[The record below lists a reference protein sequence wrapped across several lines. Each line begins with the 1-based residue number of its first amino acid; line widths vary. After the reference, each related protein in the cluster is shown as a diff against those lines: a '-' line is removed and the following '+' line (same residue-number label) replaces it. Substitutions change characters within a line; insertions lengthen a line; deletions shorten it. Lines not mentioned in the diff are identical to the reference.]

1 MIIFPIDLPSIY
13 SGHVIGFLDPHKRFF
28 EVSVFGQS
36 QPERTSS
43 YNWDFEVEEDAK
55 DIERLSHQ
63 FQPFIQ
69 NMFGVTESS
78 FKSGNFK
85 GTMFRFPLRNK
96 EMHSDLSSNCY
107 DVEKVRQLLKSLEAE
122 GDVVFLFLKN
132 IKHIEFYEQMNETTT
147 KLLEIK
153 VPDKFVD
160 PVVEGRQKLS
170 NHIKANANEWYKKE
184 SLSVSYPLQ
193 TEVIDASGTNK
204 STTWIVTQHFGGR
217 TSGPTTEQSIDGY
230 LPLVGVAS
238 KHIKDTSSIDTGPN
252 EPYGQIFCF
261 MPLPLEQKSPTGF
274 YFHVQGSFAVDQNR
288 RHLKWISADQD
299 PSTITDKDLIW
310 NNFLL
315 EKLLPVC
322 LKEHY
327 EHLMKEHKMLLN
339 KQEGSDFDHKCAF
352 NVYSVLPNETIVN
365 HHWRNFITSFQSIM
379 TESLELFS
387 ITTLTWQPSMP
398 YILSSVNDELTDLFK
413 RIMSEDRSALACLP
427 EHLQQIVPRSSTPLS
442 ADHVWKSYKNVQKN
456 ISCSENEKII
466 LLKYF
471 LESLRNK
478 LLSIKL
484 LQGIQL
490 LPLADDTWTTFE
502 YQTPMNK
509 IFVSNEEFNLKLFPM
524 FENKFVCLSKLP
536 NQSCTFF
543 MGELINVYHSSCKMI
558 NIIYYVLL
566 MIFFVPGHFNLQEVD
581 RNIFADILKVM
592 LSVFLNDKVELSSV
606 NWFTYDWL
614 RRIWNCLH
622 RHFKDN
628 LDCFTGLHLLLLS
641 NNKVVKLTQKPTIIG
656 TSVSEKNIN
665 KIFIKICNRLGIE
678 FIETQGNDVYNHPCL
693 WGKSILPPRLR
704 SVLKFLILNP
714 TNGFETFTDIENDY
728 FISCLTSE
736 IMLERLTTMEITV
749 LRNCKIFKTVEGSA
763 KQNAELVSLNEVN
776 VAMAGNL
783 NHVPPVPSFI
793 KLVCLSNDS
802 TKKLAESLSIKLLNH
817 SCLLDEAFIPGI
829 QHNFYNH
836 EEVKLLMK
844 YICRNFENI
853 SESTLKILSEI
864 QFITKN
870 DKKTLTKPR
879 DLFDHEDD
887 ILINILEEDDFPGEE
902 WRKPEFHHALIKLGL
917 KSSNFITRDDCIKL
931 INKLPNKCISSQR
944 YNIFLKFLNT
954 RVHMFDE
961 NFKNQIEHINWIRF
975 TRSKPHGYPSGL
987 NYYGEEVTQMLATVE
1002 DVVSSKFEKIV
1013 GSTCLLVNCK
1023 HLSVL
1028 EKFFGWNHCP
1038 NLDMIVDHLKNI
1050 VIKVEASD
1058 KISDILREIYS
1069 HLNQYSE
1076 SELRMA
1082 LKDDFPWVWNG
1093 EGFSLSNRMVKS
1105 HPSINTAP
1113 YIHELPVAFKHFD
1126 ILWQSLN
1133 MPLRVDFIQ
1142 TLALIKDHHEK
1153 TKNVEAGRVDHDLN
1167 VAIRILNHLAE
1178 NCNSLELDQIIYVP
1192 IRTINSKLQ
1201 MEALEDCVYCDKSW
1215 YQNGFDM
1222 EDIDDNIHLIHD
1234 KIPMKTA
1241 EKLNIASCL
1250 SKLLNVEEIQCWGQ
1264 EEPITTRLRGL
1275 LKDYTDGL
1283 SVLKELIQNADDAGA
1298 TEISFVF
1305 DERTNEGCQN
1315 ILLSENMKDLQGP
1328 AIWCHNNAMFSDEDF
1343 RNITKLGG
1351 ATKEHMSTKI
1361 GKFGLGFNS
1370 VYNLTEVPI
1379 FVSGDYVVFFDPHT
1393 KYLGKALV
1401 NKNSPGIKLKLTGNQ
1416 KISRLRDQFAPFNGM
1431 FGCDCSPN
1439 VKIQKYQG
1447 TLFRFPLRTRSQA
1460 LSSEICKKHYSKN
1473 EVIRL
1478 FECLIKAGADLFLF
1492 AQNLVTINIYHID
1505 EGSFGSQMSGVY
1517 NVSREIKE
1525 VIQNVPR
1532 VIDFSYLNAVSK
1544 LKPLETNND
1553 FMLQVETK
1561 ETIKETE
1568 YFNIKSGDSK
1578 CNVWYVSWCSGIG
1591 QSYELYLEN
1600 PTWLPIGAVAV
1611 KLELSDKDTWK
1622 LQEKTDGKMFCFMP
1636 LPCKSNLPFHVNGYF
1651 ALNSSRTHMH
1661 MKVENDKTDRRWY
1674 WNEALL
1680 TDGVTT
1686 AYCNLLHHLA
1696 KQPNLNLYHIFPNI
1710 SSWQDNCILVES
1722 IYNKLTN
1729 MNFSVFKSF
1738 VDDQMYSFNNCRI
1751 LGTELQDKG
1760 FYQAIESA
1768 LKSIS
1773 TLNGI
1778 ALLKL
1783 PQNIYSC
1790 LLEMDDAIK
1799 FQSKVIDLEE
1809 FYEEWFLPNLSIINI
1824 KVREEIIIETII
1836 DTNLNG
1842 FIIEHEHA
1850 CIPVTPNGESLKYI
1864 HELVDPAS
1872 VIAKL
1877 FDEEDQMFPF
1887 VSNDMKERKSSYFR
1901 TLCGLGMRSDSL
1913 AEEEI
1918 IDRCY
1923 SVEIC
1928 PDLMKERLSVLLDL
1942 IEKYLCKID
1951 SGRTQMRLSF
1961 INTMKNIKMFPFKVK
1976 PNDYP
1981 LLWKEPNS
1989 CLISCKDGY
1998 LENKMLIAA
2007 PSNVVIDEAQSF
2019 KGGCP
2024 LIKSY
2029 FGLIDK
2035 LLSFESLQILIEELN
2050 KHFDESDNYSLRD
2063 RKVEND
2069 IKTIVDEVHKEIDSL
2084 IRRNQLDPGHI
2095 LKLSE
2100 LRFILSNG
2108 QPSRLLTL
2116 KQCRQAIF
2124 KSLLPYM
2131 CGVNETSLNKW
2142 DSICR
2147 TLEIKE
2153 KSTVI
2158 EFVDLLNTIEKKYRG
2173 IKLDDSTLNLVI
2185 DILECISNEIKGHNK
2200 VLVEFF
2206 LPNKEQILCPS
2217 SQSKYNDCNWSV
2229 LQSSEY
2235 CHDKISKSL
2244 AKELGIKTVREN
2256 SLSKSRLS
2264 YSFGQ
2269 KEELVNRINRIL
2281 SGYPMDESIFKEMIQ
2296 NADDAMA
2303 SEIHFINDTR
2313 KLPDEK
2319 VFCEEWKPL
2328 QGPALCIYNDK
2339 SFTLDDLDGIQK
2351 LGEGSKQSDITKTG
2365 QYGVGFNC
2373 VYHLT
2378 DAPSFMTTIT
2388 TDDECRNNSEISGTV
2403 LAVFDPNCHFLPDS
2417 DSSNPGA
2424 LYKSGI
2430 ILKMFPDVHK
2440 GYLQNFEKYNVNKRG
2455 TMFRLPLRTFISRHK
2470 SGIKGSAVSTEKVEA
2485 LLKEMINHE
2494 SHLFLIF
2501 LKSLESIQ
2509 VVKIAYDSSKN
2520 VVTET
2525 IQGLHLQF
2533 DVDSK
2538 ARKTKFMQSTKELS
2552 KSLQSKDI
2560 LLRGISSQEILHE
2573 VKVQD
2578 SNNKVSNW
2586 IIVHRFGLKD
2596 TSVISDKILEAYNEG
2611 IINLQPYGGI
2621 AFQIDSFYSN
2631 KMQNGKIFTFLPL
2644 ARSSELPVHI
2654 NGHFFLNHEN
2664 RRDLWL
2670 DDKNTLRTEWNEAL
2684 MSQIIVPAYCS
2695 LLIYLKEREMV
2706 LKKPK
2711 DFHKTLLCFYR
2722 LFPGELSEPLD
2733 IIRKEFYK
2741 YVFVNK
2747 LDLFLLFNP
2756 HHESVADWTNVGEEV
2771 YFDDLNVQLL
2781 PRISIY
2787 STSETLK
2794 KAKILRETLYSCGLK
2809 IIVGPIELWNR
2820 FQKVEME
2827 DIKKITPENVCI
2839 YLSSSSLLNDLPKKL
2854 EDTPFNSVK
2863 NVAAVLEYMSRD
2875 GADAPKLRNL
2885 PLLLSSSNILHKAS
2899 DKFTLF
2905 ESAHCNVAPHKLNC
2919 FIHPS
2924 VECFF
2929 SVESGVMTK
2938 LTIPNFADLMKDFSP
2953 LYSTNDKEKLL
2964 EFGEMCQHF
2973 NEFNGSSECCK
2984 WLKAVWNFISAV
2996 FKESNDLKPIQNMS
3010 IIPVKINKGDYL
3022 HPVHKMLLILK
3033 PFESSNLSSKAL
3045 FESLEVVGVPILN
3058 MTLLNLCYIKK
3069 EVLNMFAD
3077 IHDPVHVLTVLE
3089 DIYINFKSKK
3099 IPKKCQGLEILRYFE
3114 RNITGMQKCSNACNI
3129 LKALPFYIDINNQ
3142 QIALSNTK
3150 TFIITQN
3157 IPQFDTQ
3164 FLPRSHVFL
3173 KENFDFRNLFQFIKL
3188 SKLTDIEAY
3197 TKFLFDAF
3205 KHFNKE
3211 SQMEHLS
3218 MIRDIANSND
3228 NNFIQRLKDFSF
3240 IEYNGELRRASYFYD
3255 KNERLFELMKERF
3268 VPEPFD
3274 CDSWYEFLKKCG
3286 LIIKL
3291 SKEIFLGYAYKLPS
3305 LNVDTS
3311 KVQSLLIKCMINN
3324 YGHGG
3329 DWIDDN
3335 FLNQLKVI
3343 PFLYPSRIDKNLLDI
3358 SSSYC
3363 KDNYIS
3369 FKNSVLVKD
3378 VTLCWTVSNILP
3390 AMISYLIL
3398 DTKLLKK
3405 LSVNTEIDSSLICRN
3420 LANISRG
3427 FEKLTLPCKQLN
3439 EASIK
3444 DLTDEHLSRL
3454 GSKHLDQQS
3463 MEILKSIKCLYVD
3476 EMLSLV
3482 QPNQISTD
3490 ICSKDQIFPYII
3502 QLPSF
3507 YGKHEKL
3514 LLQLGATKGIT
3525 VGQCARALENIKSK
3539 IGGQKMDPN
3548 MEKICNGLFTKL
3560 LELAKQNISSFN
3572 DLKRLFL
3579 PCEGAT
3585 LHDSAVIYC
3594 TNKHKMNAGVF
3605 HNLGHPVIITDDVE
3619 LLLTLPESIRPK
3631 HLDNFLEEK
3640 LISLGEDA
3648 NVPIVNN
3655 LQKNI
3660 NHPNFLEGL
3669 IQIKNHYSNNSNQ
3682 SEEQLESDFEYFSE
3696 KLKKIEFYGKEGI
3709 TIQLALNGNIIENT
3723 RKQKPYFFEHD
3734 RNSDSLNIYISPGII
3749 PFMYHDVSKQL
3760 ANYFNIQS
3768 ASFEIKEIICVDPT
3782 HIDGILERLELKT
3795 HSSSFKIPLGNEI
3808 PIEDHFTLVQ
3818 DVHVYYPKQL
3828 VAYEVDDPFDRGE
3841 EGEPKYILVEIIQ
3854 VQTNNNNVSR
3864 FALKY
3869 EVNFGSHQEVICST
3883 RLYAFET
3890 KIGSSNVILLPNDD
3904 FGSENVV
3911 KTSTLSEI
3919 IDELKSVLKE
3929 IWELPEVERKKALK
3943 RLYLK
3948 YHPDKNTDN
3957 SHLFNEVF
3965 KHLKILIE
3973 RLEKGLSIDDYN
3985 SKTSDKQDNQS
3996 TFYESHDWNKGYFAH
4011 MNRRARQHSYAKQ
4024 KKGKNFQSAHSSS
4037 QRTYRNFFANFS
4049 EKRKND
4055 PKKAELWMKQAQH
4068 DAEAAL
4074 NDSNP
4079 EFKSAQW
4086 RCIKYY
4092 QVFVLL
4098 G

>member
-1 MIIFPIDLPSIY
+1 M
-13 SGHVIGFLDPHKRFF
+13 
-28 EVSVFGQS
+28 
-36 QPERTSS
+36 
-43 YNWDFEVEEDAK
+43 EEDAK

-96 EMHSDLSSNCY
+96 EMHSDLSTNCY

-230 LPLVGVAS
+230 LPLVGIAS
-238 KHIKDTSSIDTGPN
+238 KHIKDTSSMDTDQN

-502 YQTPMNK
+502 YQTPINK
-509 IFVSNEEFNLKLFPM
+509 IFVSNEEFSLKLFPM

-543 MGELINVYHSSCKMI
+543 MSELIHVYHSSCKMI

-622 RHFKDN
+622 LHFKDN

-641 NNKVVKLTQKPTIIG
+641 NNKVVKLTQKPSIIG

-665 KIFIKICNRLGIE
+665 KIFIQICNRLGIE

-693 WGKSILPPRLR
+693 WGKSILPPRLK

-714 TNGFETFTDIENDY
+714 TNGFETFTDIENHY

-1222 EDIDDNIHLIHD
+1222 EDIDDNFHLIHD

-1275 LKDYTDGL
+1275 LKDYADGL

-1431 FGCDCSPN
+1431 FGCDFSPN
-1439 VKIQKYQG
+1439 VKTQKYQG

-1578 CNVWYVSWCSGIG
+1578 CNIWYVSWCSGIG

-1710 SSWQDNCILVES
+1710 LSWQDNCILVES

-1729 MNFSVFKSF
+1729 MNFSVFKSI
-1738 VDDQMYSFNNCRI
+1738 VDDQMYGFNNCRI
-1751 LGTELQDKG
+1751 LGIELQDKG

-1951 SGRTQMRLSF
+1951 SGRTQMDLKF

-2378 DAPSFMTTIT
+2378 DAPSFMTTISS
-2388 TDDECRNNSEISGTV
+2388 DDECRSNSEISGTV

-2424 LYKSGI
+2424 LYKGEVI
-2430 ILKMFPDVHK
+2430 TKMFADVYS
-2440 GYLQNFEKYNVNKRG
+2440 GYLQCNKKYNINKCG
-2455 TMFRLPLRTFISRHK
+2455 TMFRLPLRIYESKKISGLNGK
-2470 SGIKGSAVSTEKVEA
+2470 VVSTEEIDK
-2485 LLKEMINHE
+2485 LLTKLFNQE
-2494 SHLFLIF
+2494 SHELLLF
-2501 LKSLESIQ
+2501 LKSLESIN
-2509 VVKIAYDSSKN
+2509 VAKADYDSSNN
-2520 VVTET
+2520 VTTEI
-2525 IQGLHLQF
+2525 IQEVCLQCNE
-2533 DVDSK
+2533 DLRTRK
-2538 ARKTKFMQSTKELS
+2538 ASFMKSIKETGKL
-2552 KSLQSKDI
+2552 LQNKVI
-2560 LLRGISSQEILHE
+2560 LLQNVPSQDIVYE
-2573 VKVQD
+2573 VGLQD
-2578 SNNKVSNW
+2578 SNNKRSNW
-2586 IIVHRFGLKD
+2586 IIVHRFGFKD
-2596 TSVISDKILEAYNEG
+2596 TSVISDKMLEAYNEG
-2611 IINLQPYGGI
+2611 TINLQPYGGI
-2621 AFQIDSFYSN
+2621 AFQIDSFYSD
-2631 KMQNGKIFTFLPL
+2631 KMKNGKIFTFLPL

-2670 DDKNTLRTEWNEAL
+2670 DDKNTLRTEWNEAV

-2722 LFPGELSEPLD
+2722 LFPRGLSEPLD
-2733 IIRKEFYK
+2733 IVRKEFYK
-2741 YVFVNK
+2741 YVFLHKLVMFVLYKPHDDGVVEWTDVN
-2747 LDLFLLFNP
+2747 
-2756 HHESVADWTNVGEEV
+2756 EEV
-2771 YFDDLNVQLL
+2771 YFDDLDMQLSSF
-2781 PRISIY
+2781 SID
-2787 STSETLK
+2787 SRRQIKKILCETLHF
-2794 KAKILRETLYSCGLK
+2794 CGLK
-2809 IIVGPIELWNR
+2809 IIVGPIDHWNN
-2820 FQKVEME
+2820 FQKAGFIN
-2827 DIKKITPENVCI
+2827 IKKITPENVRI
-2839 YLSSSSLLNDLPKKL
+2839 YLSSSSLFNDLPKKL
-2854 EDTPFNSVK
+2854 EYTPFESIERL
-2863 NVAAVLEYMSRD
+2863 AAVLEYVSKDTTDSSMFM
-2875 GADAPKLRNL
+2875 NL
-2885 PLLLSSSNILHKAS
+2885 PLLLTSSNILHNVTTHC
-2899 DKFTLF
+2899 KFF
-2905 ESAHCNVAPHKLNC
+2905 ESKYRNVAPHKQDC
-2919 FIHPS
+2919 FIHPTIEKHFIRNVKRS
-2924 VECFF
+2924 SDPPAQPSQPCLPSEIQIVE
-2929 SVESGVMTK
+2929 K
-2938 LTIPNFADLMKDFSP
+2938 LTIQHLADLLNDFQIP
-2953 LYSTNDKEKLL
+2953 FLFQGDGKKLEKLEKL
-2964 EFGEMCQHF
+2964 WQHLSKRSQ
-2973 NEFNGSSECCK
+2973 GLD
-2984 WLKAVWNFISAV
+2984 WLMAVWNFLNDV
-2996 FKESNDLKPIQNMS
+2996 FEDTHQLNPIHNLH
-3010 IIPVKINKGDYL
+3010 IVPVKIIGKEYL
-3022 HPVHKMLLILK
+3022 YPMHKRMCILK
-3033 PFESSNLSSKAL
+3033 PLDPHDVSSKEL
-3045 FESLEVVGVPILN
+3045 FECLKFAGVPILN
-3058 MTLLNLCYIKK
+3058 MELLKLDNCKN
-3069 EVLNMFAD
+3069 EVLNIFGN
-3077 IHDPVHVLTVLE
+3077 IHTPVNLLIALEEIYLNLKLNTILTE
-3089 DIYINFKSKK
+3089 D
-3099 IPKKCQGLEILRYFE
+3099 QGLKILKYFE
-3114 RNITGMQKCSNACNI
+3114 SNLSCIEEYPNACNI
-3129 LKALPFYIDINNQ
+3129 LKSLPFYIDLNNQ
-3142 QIALSNTK
+3142 QIALNHAQL
-3150 TFIITQN
+3150 FIIPKH
-3157 IPQFDTQ
+3157 IPQFDAKYLLGH
-3164 FLPRSHVFL
+3164 FFL
-3173 KENFDFRNLFQFIKL
+3173 KENSDFRNLFQFIKL

-3205 KHFNKE
+3205 KHFSKE
-3211 SQMEHLS
+3211 SQMEHLLK
-3218 MIRDIANSND
+3218 IRDIANLND

-3255 KNERLFELMKERF
+3255 KNEQLFELMKEPF
-3268 VPEPFD
+3268 VPEPFN
-3274 CDSWYEFLKKCG
+3274 CNSWYEFLEICG
-3286 LIIKL
+3286 LITKL

-3311 KVQSLLIKCMINN
+3311 KVQSLLIRCMINN
-3324 YGHGG
+3324 YGHVG

-3363 KDNYIS
+3363 MDNYIS
-3369 FKNSVLVKD
+3369 FKNSVLVKNMK
-3378 VTLCWTVSNILP
+3378 LCWTVSNVLP
-3390 AMISYLIL
+3390 SMISWSIG
-3398 DTKLLKK
+3398 DTMLCEK
-3405 LSVNTEIDSSLICRN
+3405 LSVMTEIDSN
-3420 LANISRG
+3420 LVLNNLKNISCG
-3427 FEKLTLPCKQLN
+3427 FEKLSPPLKQSN
-3439 EASIK
+3439 EDMEVLIK
-3444 DLTDEHLSRL
+3444 SLTDQHLSWFNSKRL
-3454 GSKHLDQQS
+3454 NPQS
-3463 MEILKSIKCLYVD
+3463 MEILKGMKCLFID
-3476 EMLSLV
+3476 EIHELV
-3482 QPNQISTD
+3482 QPNQVVTD
-3490 ICSKDQIFPYII
+3490 IYSKDQIFPYIVKI
-3502 QLPSF
+3502 PSF
-3507 YGKHEKL
+3507 YGKHENL
-3514 LLQLGATKGIT
+3514 LLQLGATKHIT
-3525 VGQCARALENIKSK
+3525 SGQCAQSLEKIKNK
-3539 IGGQKMDPN
+3539 IGHQKMDPN
-3548 MEKICNGLFTKL
+3548 LKNIADRLFKNVL
-3560 LELAKQNISSFN
+3560 RLAKDVMNNEITDFN
-3572 DLKRLFL
+3572 SLERLFL
-3579 PCEGAT
+3579 PCEGDI
-3585 LHDSAVIYC
+3585 LCDSTKIYC
-3594 TNKHKMNAGVF
+3594 SNNRKINENFLK
-3605 HNLGHPVIITDDVE
+3605 NLSHPLIHTDEVE
-3619 LLLTLPESIRPK
+3619 CLLKLPESIRPK
-3631 HLDNFLEEK
+3631 HLDDFLQEE
-3640 LISLGEDA
+3640 IVSLGEEI
-3648 NVPIVNN
+3648 NVPIIHV
-3655 LQKNI
+3655 LQRNMM
-3660 NHPNFLEGL
+3660 HPNFLDGL
-3669 IQIKNHYSNNSNQ
+3669 MQIKNHVSVNANKTDGHS
-3682 SEEQLESDFEYFSE
+3682 ESDYEILNE
-3696 KLKKIEFYGKEGI
+3696 KLNNVKFSGYEIIMAQFI
-3709 TIQLALNGNIIENT
+3709 LNGNIIHNT
-3723 RKQKPYFFEHD
+3723 LRQRPYVTIHD
-3734 RNSDSLNIYISPGII
+3734 HHNDSLNVYVSNNADEGLFLLDLSISLAKYLLI
-3749 PFMYHDVSKQL
+3749 PSTGLY
-3760 ANYFNIQS
+3760 
-3768 ASFEIKEIICVDPT
+3768 IKEILLASSCQI
-3782 HIDGILERLELKT
+3782 HEILERLELKT
-3795 HSSSFKIPLGNEI
+3795 HSSPFKIPLGNEI

-3828 VAYEVDDPFDRGE
+3828 VACEVDDPFDRGE

-3890 KIGSSNVILLPNDD
+3890 KIGNSSVILLPNDD

-3965 KHLKILIE
+3965 KHLKILIK
-3973 RLEKGLSIDDYN
+3973 RLEKGLSIVDYN
-3985 SKTSDKQDNQS
+3985 SKISDKCNQGTYWDS
-3996 TFYESHDWNKGYFAH
+3996 SYFEH
-4011 MNRRARQHSYAKQ
+4011 LNQRARQHSYSQQ
-4024 KKGKNFQSAHSSS
+4024 KKGSNYKNMCSSS

-4049 EKRKND
+4049 KKRKND

-4092 QVFVLL
+4092 QVFVSLL
-4098 G
+4098 TLVVLT